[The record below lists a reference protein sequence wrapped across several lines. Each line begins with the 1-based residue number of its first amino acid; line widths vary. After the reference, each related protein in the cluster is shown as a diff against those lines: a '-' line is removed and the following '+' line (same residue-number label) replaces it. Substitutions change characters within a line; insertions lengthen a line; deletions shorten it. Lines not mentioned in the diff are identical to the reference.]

1 MPKKRILFYTRPIT
15 PPWDEAS
22 KNLAYDIATNL
33 PRNQFMISLLTP
45 LKSPFNKKLV
55 KKHPHIKPEEIYS
68 SANLNFKEKLQLLLR
83 LFRPNL
89 KIDLIH
95 FLFTPRSITSFL
107 IRLRLKLTKIK
118 TLQTVATLSKKNFRN
133 TSKLNKILFADLIV
147 VQSKNSFKQ
156 LKAKNVENVKLI
168 YPGIN
173 LKKYKPTSK
182 DSKTLRKL
190 KLKKTDFV
198 ILYTGEY
205 TRLKASDDILDA
217 LKILFKNYPGT
228 NNLKLIFACRI
239 KSKNDQIKKNKII
252 EFLKKEALLNKV
264 RFLDTFDSMEKLYSV
279 SDLNIFPVREM
290 TGKFDIPLT
299 LVESMACGKPIIVSK
314 LKNLKELVGDNAY
327 GLICKKKSPRDLAQK
342 IYLLKTNKKLYNKLA
357 TNALIFVKNNF
368 DIKKNAQEYNKIYK
382 DLTSRGCF

>member
-190 KLKKTDFV
+190 KLKK
-198 ILYTGEY
+198 I
-205 TRLKASDDILDA
+205 
-217 LKILFKNYPGT
+217 
-228 NNLKLIFACRI
+228 
-239 KSKNDQIKKNKII
+239 
-252 EFLKKEALLNKV
+252 
-264 RFLDTFDSMEKLYSV
+264 
-279 SDLNIFPVREM
+279 
-290 TGKFDIPLT
+290 
-299 LVESMACGKPIIVSK
+299 
-314 LKNLKELVGDNAY
+314 
-327 GLICKKKSPRDLAQK
+327 
-342 IYLLKTNKKLYNKLA
+342 
-357 TNALIFVKNNF
+357 
-368 DIKKNAQEYNKIYK
+368 
-382 DLTSRGCF
+382 